1 MAKHLTVA
9 ISESRSDDPAR
20 QTVQREIAASLEIH
34 PGVDVAVLPH
44 LYDLAV
50 DGPAV
55 EYLRSIEGDL
65 IVAASL
71 YARTIYWLL
80 DAAEVKGRRGWS
92 SFDADEQAKASPATS
107 AERDDKVPDRTIW
120 CLDVRPHKQAG
131 ALLEE
136 IGRIVADT
144 NSEPSGPGAEKLQ
157 VDETVAF
164 RWYPVVDYD
173 RCANCLEC
181 LNFCLFGVFG
191 VDASGRLLVEQPDAC
206 RDGCPACARVC
217 PSGAIMFP
225 RHDDP
230 GMAGDPK
237 APVGGGSLIQL
248 LGDVNQMD
256 TAAAERDHAVAEKA
270 EADKDDLEQL
280 VDDLDDM
287 DL

>member
-1 MAKHLTVA
+1 MTRHVTVV
-9 ISESRSDDPAR
+9 ISESG
-20 QTVQREIAASLEIH
+20 QIAASLKNR

-55 EYLRSIEGDL
+55 QYLRSIEGDL
-65 IVAASL
+65 IVAAPL
-71 YARTIYWLL
+71 YARTIFWLL

-92 SFDADEQAKASPATS
+92 SFETDEKTNASSTEP
-107 AERDDKVPDRTIW
+107 RDDVPDRTIW
-120 CLDVRPHKQAG
+120 CLDVRPHKQGEALPQEIERIIAG
-131 ALLEE
+131 NNGESTATGIE
-136 IGRIVADT
+136 
-144 NSEPSGPGAEKLQ
+144 NEKLTVSVPRCQ
-157 VDETVAF
+157 RHDESVSF

-173 RCANCLEC
+173 RCVNCLEC

-191 VDASGRLLVEQPDAC
+191 VDGSGRLLIEQPDAC

-225 RHDDP
+225 RHDDRA
-230 GMAGDPK
+230 MAGDPK
-237 APVGGGSLIQL
+237 APAGGGNLVQL
-248 LGDVNQMD
+248 LGDLNPMG
-256 TAAAERDHAVAEKA
+256 TATAERDRAVAEK
-270 EADKDDLEQL
+270 DKDDLDQL